1 VALTNKIAKNAKISE
16 TETDA
21 RPVKEWTDME
31 VMDMP
36 RMEDGGITA
45 QSTAQHSTAQ
55 HSSDTHNSTGY

>member
-1 VALTNKIAKNAKISE
+1 
-16 TETDA
+16 
-21 RPVKEWTDME
+21 
-31 VMDMP
+31 MDMP